1 MAWRG
6 CRDRDGVTHGPLC
19 SVPVPRSSSR
29 VRLGDLGHMCA
40 RARLCALVRWGPA
53 STACVWTSDG
63 VTSPG
68 KGTGTYSWAHPS
80 ARQRSRPPKPSHP
93 AGETE
98 ARRVCP
104 PLAAASG
111 VPAVPRREAPAAAG
125 AGSHVFGGP
134 TTEALTQPHVC
145 ECRQGRQ
152 VNQKRARR
160 GGESAGGERGA
171 QNPPH
176 SSHLMAQW
184 GFGGVRWRV
193 PPWRGCARVA
203 PVPGCPVPFYPHPD
217 SAAAILGWET
227 GSGETGSCG
236 DSGWGR
242 CLSPLPGQ
250 GCARRSRWHRGSWHR
265 TGIPVPAGMGR

>member
-1 MAWRG
+1 MAWTG

-80 ARQRSRPPKPSHP
+80 ARQRSRPPKPPHP

-160 GGESAGGERGA
+160 GGERGRRAGSPESTPFL
-171 QNPPH
+171 PPH
-176 SSHLMAQW
+176 GTMGIRW
-184 GFGGVRWRV
+184 GTVACPTLAWLCQGGT
-193 PPWRGCARVA
+193 GARL
-203 PVPGCPVPFYPHPD
+203 PR
-217 SAAAILGWET
+217 AIL
-227 GSGETGSCG
+227 
-236 DSGWGR
+236 
-242 CLSPLPGQ
+242 SPPRLRRRHPGLGNWQ
-250 GCARRSRWHRGSWHR
+250 W
-265 TGIPVPAGMGR
+265 